1 MVGALQGAF
10 RPSGELNIPTQ
21 AASDY
26 ISKQGQV
33 TATDPT
39 KRQRDVTS
47 IVNKLTSLGVSEKR
61 ALDTAQKFLGGSD
74 DVPLGIGLADFT
86 PMGIVYGADEA
97 VRDYGLAEGAL
108 EKSIAVGVGGL
119 SLLEAYP
126 LTKTMVRPVKNFLK
140 NLGNKSPSE
149 TRPKFITDV
158 PTEEWLAGKIE
169 ARKEEGVNEF
179 GVPRTG
185 VVTGYYK
192 DNVTLPVSELK
203 KLKGVRGEQQNV
215 RKESLDWL
223 TNHMRKT
230 GKLPMANNKEYPPFV
245 TIGYDG
251 VPYVSEGNH
260 RIMAADKLG
269 WETMPVELR
278 YFEGGERKA
287 EGVFDPSKFGAV
299 NVDKTKYD

>member
-1 MVGALQGAF
+1 
-10 RPSGELNIPTQ
+10 
-21 AASDY
+21 
-26 ISKQGQV
+26 
-33 TATDPT
+33 
-39 KRQRDVTS
+39 
-47 IVNKLTSLGVSEKR
+47 
-61 ALDTAQKFLGGSD
+61 
-74 DVPLGIGLADFT
+74 
-86 PMGIVYGADEA
+86 MG
-97 VRDYGLAEGAL
+97 R
-108 EKSIAVGVGGL
+108 S
-119 SLLEAYP
+119 
-126 LTKTMVRPVKNFLK
+126 VKNFLK

-149 TRPKFITDV
+149 TRPKFSSDI
-158 PTEEWLAGKIE
+158 PTEKWLAEKIE
-169 ARKEEGVNEF
+169 DRKAEGLNEF
-179 GVPRTG
+179 GVPTTG
-185 VVTGYYK
+185 VVTGHYK
-192 DNVTLPVSELK
+192 DYVTLPVSELK

-230 GKLPMANNKEYPPFV
+230 GKLPISNNKEYPPFV